1 MIGAMAENSI
11 LQIVVFSVFVGT
23 AVATLDDKAP
33 AVFHRRRSDVQVGRM
48 QKRRRAEYILQICG
62 SNPRLARPVPQHPVD
77 STEKVVRVRR
87 DARVNFGGSWHS
99 DTAYKERPDM
109 GTLLYALEV
118 PEYGGDTL
126 YANMA
131 AAYEAEHRAAS
142 TNTRLTDYDF
152 IRAVAAY
159 NEVDCRAMA
168 EVLSWLRA
176 NR

>member
-1 MIGAMAENSI
+1 MTGVQTCALPIWSPAEPNLLSNSYNCAADRHPDWRLPETLGWFDALDQLVHRVPVGVTGAWGFGLKSI
-11 LQIVVFSVFVGT
+11 AKAMHQAGLI
-23 AVATLDDKAP
+23 ATVWSDGP
-33 AVFHRRRSDVQVGRM
+33 ADGLG
-48 QKRRRAEYILQICG
+48 A
-62 SNPRLARPVPQHPVD
+62 
-77 STEKVVRVRR
+77 
-87 DARVNFGGSWHS
+87 
-99 DTAYKERPDM
+99 
-109 GTLLYALEV
+109 
-118 PEYGGDTL
+118 
-126 YANMA
+126 MA

>member
-1 MIGAMAENSI
+1 MLFRSGLGA
-11 LQIVVFSVFVGT
+11 
-23 AVATLDDKAP
+23 
-33 AVFHRRRSDVQVGRM
+33 
-48 QKRRRAEYILQICG
+48 
-62 SNPRLARPVPQHPVD
+62 
-77 STEKVVRVRR
+77 
-87 DARVNFGGSWHS
+87 
-99 DTAYKERPDM
+99 
-109 GTLLYALEV
+109 
-118 PEYGGDTL
+118 
-126 YANMA
+126 MA